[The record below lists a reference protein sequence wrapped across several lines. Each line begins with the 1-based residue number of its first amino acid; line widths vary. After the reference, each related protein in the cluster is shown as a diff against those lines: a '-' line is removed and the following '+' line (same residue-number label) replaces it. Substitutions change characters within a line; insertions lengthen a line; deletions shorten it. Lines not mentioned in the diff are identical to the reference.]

1 MRTRA
6 NTKKDGLQLDA
17 AGNELVRDPVLF
29 NSSMRKTFV
38 EGVLQDI
45 KGYFEMK
52 ASGKVEVTYEDFPLK
67 RHEFGFKLQLKKA
80 KTCSKQLF
88 NEVSGALVNIVSYM
102 FPGDDEQYDISY
114 CTSSKEIE
122 IELVSN
128 W

>member
-1 MRTRA
+1 MKNKA
-6 NTKKDGLQLDA
+6 NTKKDSTQLDA
-17 AGNELVRDPVLF
+17 VSNEPMRDPILF

-52 ASGKVEVTYEDFPLK
+52 AGGKVEVTYEDFPLK

-80 KTCSKQLF
+80 KECSKQLF

-114 CTSSKEIE
+114 CTSSNELE
-122 IELVSN
+122 VELVSN

>member
-1 MRTRA
+1 MRTKA
-6 NTKKDGLQLDA
+6 NTKKDGSQLNA
-17 AGNELVRDPVLF
+17 ASNEPVRDPILF

-52 ASGKVEVTYEDFPLK
+52 AGGKVEVTYEDFQLK

-80 KTCSKQLF
+80 KACSKQLF
-88 NEVSGALVNIVSYM
+88 NEVSGALINIVSYM
-102 FPGDDEQYDISY
+102 FPGDDEYYDISY
-114 CTSSKEIE
+114 YILSNKIE
-122 IELVSN
+122 VEFVSN